1 MAGKQIKTVTLDDPL
16 DQSEG
21 TIAYLHACKVCEDII
36 RELDEE
42 LERYDARRRKHA
54 GSCDKVQP

>member
-16 DQSEG
+16 EQSEG
-21 TIAYLHACKVCEDII
+21 TLAYLHACKVCEDII

-54 GSCDKVQP
+54 GSCDPVQP

>member
-1 MAGKQIKTVTLDDPL
+1 MAGKKIETVTLDDPL

-54 GSCDKVQP
+54 GSCDPVQP

>member
-1 MAGKQIKTVTLDDPL
+1 MAGKKIKTVTLDDPL
-16 DQSEG
+16 EQSEG
-21 TIAYLHACKVCEDII
+21 TLAYLHAWNACERII

-54 GSCDKVQP
+54 GSCDPVQS